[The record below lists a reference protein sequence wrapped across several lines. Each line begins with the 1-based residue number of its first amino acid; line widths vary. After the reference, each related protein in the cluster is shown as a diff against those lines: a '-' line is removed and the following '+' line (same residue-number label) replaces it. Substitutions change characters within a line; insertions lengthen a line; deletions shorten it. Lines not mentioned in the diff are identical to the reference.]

1 MLFQEKWTMSDIAL
15 TVSIL
20 ALVAV
25 VGLFIGNVKFRGVG
39 LGIGGVLFGGI
50 IVGHFV
56 SQAGMTLSSDMLHVI
71 QEFGLIL
78 FVYTIGI
85 QVGPGFF
92 ASLRVSGLRLNLF
105 AVLIVIIGGLVT
117 AILHKLFD
125 IPLPVVLGI
134 FSGAVTNTP
143 ALGAGQQILR
153 DVMMMLFSAR
163 DRYNSSG
170 QHPRSTDEFIMIKNV
185 LLAFMICS
193 GMTLLGGCSSVM
205 SHTGG
210 KEGTYPGTRASATM
224 IGDDETNWGTKSLAI
239 LDMPF
244 TAVLDTILLPWD
256 VFRKDSSVRS
266 RVEKSEADAQET
278 NNVIPPAKM
287 PAN

>member
-1 MLFQEKWTMSDIAL
+1 
-15 TVSIL
+15 
-20 ALVAV
+20 
-25 VGLFIGNVKFRGVG
+25 
-39 LGIGGVLFGGI
+39 
-50 IVGHFV
+50 
-56 SQAGMTLSSDMLHVI
+56 
-71 QEFGLIL
+71 
-78 FVYTIGI
+78 
-85 QVGPGFF
+85 
-92 ASLRVSGLRLNLF
+92 
-105 AVLIVIIGGLVT
+105 
-117 AILHKLFD
+117 
-125 IPLPVVLGI
+125 
-134 FSGAVTNTP
+134 
-143 ALGAGQQILR
+143 
-153 DVMMMLFSAR
+153 
-163 DRYNSSG
+163 
-170 QHPRSTDEFIMIKNV
+170 MIRNV

-224 IGDDETNWGTKSLAI
+224 ISDDETNWGTKSLAI

>member
-1 MLFQEKWTMSDIAL
+1 
-15 TVSIL
+15 
-20 ALVAV
+20 
-25 VGLFIGNVKFRGVG
+25 
-39 LGIGGVLFGGI
+39 
-50 IVGHFV
+50 
-56 SQAGMTLSSDMLHVI
+56 
-71 QEFGLIL
+71 
-78 FVYTIGI
+78 
-85 QVGPGFF
+85 
-92 ASLRVSGLRLNLF
+92 
-105 AVLIVIIGGLVT
+105 
-117 AILHKLFD
+117 
-125 IPLPVVLGI
+125 
-134 FSGAVTNTP
+134 
-143 ALGAGQQILR
+143 
-153 DVMMMLFSAR
+153 
-163 DRYNSSG
+163 
-170 QHPRSTDEFIMIKNV
+170 MIRNV

-244 TAVLDTILLPWD
+244 PAVLDTILLPWD

-266 RVEKSEADAQET
+266 RVEKSEANAQET